1 MMQLTSAIKNECSS
15 NMSSYLWVTL
25 IYISQ
30 KYYSVLT
37 KMLILQNSVYTE
49 KYYKKLHKNQIAQAF
64 FVFFFLNGEQLLLI

>member
-37 KMLILQNSVYTE
+37 KMLILQNSVYTGKCQSGHFE
-49 KYYKKLHKNQIAQAF
+49 SYCIFHHF
-64 FVFFFLNGEQLLLI
+64 S